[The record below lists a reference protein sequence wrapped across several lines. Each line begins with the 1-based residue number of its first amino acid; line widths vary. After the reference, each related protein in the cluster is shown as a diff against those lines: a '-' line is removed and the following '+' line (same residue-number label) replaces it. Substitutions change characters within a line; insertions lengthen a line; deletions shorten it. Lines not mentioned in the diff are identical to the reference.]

1 MLRALPLVLI
11 FAAITTPAFPHTRS
25 ESQATWEINEDNV
38 DLILTAAD
46 IEIARI
52 GDRASSEVQ
61 IKAYFSDRI
70 YPIADG
76 KRCDLI
82 PPVETLS
89 STTGFEKFDFTFK
102 CGSKVNLSI
111 HFDAFFDVVSSHVD
125 FAQIQNIAT
134 GEFTQQL
141 ITNEHQT
148 VTVSGDGEWLRHAAF
163 LEFVTMGMLHIFTGV
178 DHMCFLV
185 GLVLISRRLRD
196 LVSVVTGFTIGH
208 SLTLALAVTGVL
220 RPHAEFIDAL
230 VALTIALIGAE
241 NVVMATHRPRI
252 VAAAVALLLGAM
264 TTINIFGGGDLP
276 FLLLLGAGLFSAN
289 YLLISGS
296 VREAG
301 RLRMVITV
309 VFGLVHGFG
318 FASNLLEMQLPTD
331 RLAELLVGFN
341 LGVEVA
347 QLNIVLGITGLALLA
362 SRLKIAPARPMVV
375 NSVSTALL
383 GIGTY
388 WFIERSF
395 N

>member
-1 MLRALPLVLI
+1 
-11 FAAITTPAFPHTRS
+11 
-25 ESQATWEINEDNV
+25 
-38 DLILTAAD
+38 LTAAD